1 MIYFILMAGTLMFVL
16 LLWPALGAARVTRE
30 DTRRLELEEEKEQLL
45 LNVQELQAAGADA
58 GLLTREKVRL
68 TQVLQE
74 LDSLPPAPVG
84 ASGGR
89 GEARPALPLAL
100 VTLGL
105 VGALTI
111 LGAFTVF
118 PKWRYAGMPPGQASQ
133 LRNAVKL
140 PVLQA
145 RAEKSGT
152 VADNLALG
160 DAAWDAQN
168 YQLAAKSY
176 TSVLMKERSNAKA
189 LRRTGFYLL
198 QTEAMAKDGLGF
210 IQRGVEAAPKD
221 PEGQLLYG
229 YALGLFGQYREG
241 LAALQQ
247 YQALAPDG
255 HEADDLIVEFQGK
268 LGAAVDG
275 KLVYAQNCAACHGAQ
290 GEGGTGRKLV
300 GSPALRSE
308 PALRSVILN
317 GGAGMPA
324 FPQLQGASL
333 DALVKFMQGW

>member
-1 MIYFILMAGTLMFVL
+1 MIYFILMAGTLLFVL
-16 LLWPALGAARVTRE
+16 LLWPMLGTARVTRE

-45 LNVQELQAAGADA
+45 LNVQELQTSGAESA
-58 GLLTREKVRL
+58 VLTREKVRL

-74 LDSLPPAPVG
+74 LDVLPPAPVRDE
-84 ASGGR
+84 SGEGR
-89 GEARPALPLAL
+89 PVLPLAL
-100 VTLGL
+100 VTLVL

-111 LGAFTVF
+111 LGAFTLF

-133 LRNAVKL
+133 IQNAVKI
-140 PVLQA
+140 PALQA
-145 RAEKSGT
+145 KAEKSGS
-152 VADNLALG
+152 VADSMALG

-176 TSVLMKERSNAKA
+176 TTVLMKERTNAKA

-198 QTEAMAKDGLGF
+198 QTQEMAKDGLGF
-210 IQRGVEAAPKD
+210 IGRSVEADPKD

-241 LAALQQ
+241 LAALHK

-255 HEADDLIVEFQGK
+255 READDLIVEFQAKTGDT
-268 LGAAVDG
+268 VDG

-290 GEGGTGRKLV
+290 GEGGKGRKLV
-300 GSPALRSE
+300 GSAALQNEQALRG
-308 PALRSVILN
+308 VILN
-317 GGAGMPA
+317 GGTAMPG
-324 FPQLQGASL
+324 FPQLQGAQL